1 MMTDPV
7 ADMLTRIRNASLVHK
22 KEAVVP
28 YSKLKMN
35 IAKILE
41 REGFLDKAEEITE
54 GLLSILLKLKYVNGV
69 PAIQHIERISK
80 PGHRRYVSKDEI
92 KSVLNG
98 FGISIISTSKGI
110 LTNKEA
116 KKNNI
121 GGELICEVY

>member
-1 MMTDPV
+1 MTDPV

>member
-1 MMTDPV
+1 MTDPV

-41 REGFLDKAEEITE
+41 RECFLDKAEEITE
-54 GLLSILLKLKYVNGV
+54 GLPSILLKLKYVNGV